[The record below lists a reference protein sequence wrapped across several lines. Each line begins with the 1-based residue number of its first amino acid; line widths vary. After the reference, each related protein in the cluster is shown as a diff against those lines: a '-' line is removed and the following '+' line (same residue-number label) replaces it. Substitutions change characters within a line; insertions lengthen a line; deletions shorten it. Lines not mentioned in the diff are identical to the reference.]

1 MNEEILREVLHYIYS
16 LHREGNLSG
25 QDYGFYSLCY
35 AADKY
40 ELDHLMDLIKKKE
53 MMNDSKFEEMLTNPK
68 LQVAQVALQD
78 HEDHFDQ

>member
-40 ELDHLMDLIKKKE
+40 ELDLIKKKE